1 MKFIIGFLVTIGLL
15 IVVFILI
22 FRGASHN
29 NQTVQTVPKLID
41 YANSTKVV
49 QLTKEGPVNAD
60 QTHDEV
66 RITVSNMET
75 AVEVFKGYNNDLV
88 NSKTYPNNSAAYADF
103 LAALDRAGYTKGDTT
118 KSLADER
125 GACSTGVRY
134 VMGIKDG
141 DKDIQRFWASTCG
154 SKIGTSKG
162 VTDTIV
168 HLFVAQVP
176 DYVSVTS
183 SVRSF

>member
-29 NQTVQTVPKLID
+29 NQTVQQVPKMIG

-49 QLTKEGPVNAD
+49 QLTEEGPVNAD

-75 AVEVFKGYNNDLV
+75 AVEVFQGYNKNLV

-103 LAALDRAGYTKGDTT
+103 LAALDKAGFTKGDTS

-125 GACSTGVRY
+125 GACATGVRY
-134 VMGIKDG
+134 VLTIKDG
-141 DKDIQRFWASTCG
+141 DTDIQRFWASSCG
-154 SKIGTSKG
+154 TKVGSSKS
-162 VTDTIV
+162 TIDMINR
-168 HLFVAQVP
+168 LFIAQVP
-176 DYVSVTS
+176 DYTAETRSI
-183 SVRSF
+183 RSF